1 MFNSSGICFLEK
13 QIEILFSKTEEYNN
27 YKLKIKRIG
36 HLFYQYQQKI
46 NEKEKNKK
54 GDIIYINQ
62 VDNNSDNDYIFN
74 SIETAIYKIL
84 ILINFYRI
92 ITFFFMRIFISCFC
106 FIF

>member
-46 NEKEKNKK
+46 NE
-54 GDIIYINQ
+54 
-62 VDNNSDNDYIFN
+62 
-74 SIETAIYKIL
+74 
-84 ILINFYRI
+84 
-92 ITFFFMRIFISCFC
+92 
-106 FIF
+106 

>member
-13 QIEILFSKTEEYNN
+13 QIEILFSNKAEYNK
-27 YKLKIKRIG
+27 YKIKIKRIG

-62 VDNNSDNDYIFN
+62 VDNNSDNDGDNEQNNKKNSKKDSKFN
-74 SIETAIYKIL
+74 NIKNKNNEPKYYKKGKKK
-84 ILINFYRI
+84 
-92 ITFFFMRIFISCFC
+92 
-106 FIF
+106 

>member
-46 NEKEKNKK
+46 NEKEKEKENAPSPKNKDK
-54 GDIIYINQ
+54 
-62 VDNNSDNDYIFN
+62 
-74 SIETAIYKIL
+74 L
-84 ILINFYRI
+84 IRI
-92 ITFFFMRIFISCFC
+92 SK
-106 FIF
+106 